1 MNNTSNP
8 NPSQAPGESQPKG
21 TPNNQCSQ
29 QSGHC
34 VLEPLRSAM
43 NEGTQRA
50 KAAAEKAVPRIKAA
64 VSGATYWLG
73 FGVSFATVFS
83 YIVVRELAPE
93 ALKAGWRDGANAGE
107 RTADNLASKL
117 RTPSGASGAAP
128 SAANASSGSP
138 TEPAAA

>member
-1 MNNTSNP
+1 M
-8 NPSQAPGESQPKG
+8 
-21 TPNNQCSQ
+21 
-29 QSGHC
+29 
-34 VLEPLRSAM
+34 LEPLRSAM

-50 KAAAEKAVPRIKAA
+50 KADAEKAVPRIKAA

-107 RTADNLASKL
+107 RT
-117 RTPSGASGAAP
+117 
-128 SAANASSGSP
+128 P
-138 TEPAAA
+138 TTLLLN